1 MSTLCAIC
9 SYGTPQVNG
18 TGEGTTIY
26 VVDSGIKLDHQEFK
40 NDLGTRVRASY
51 GGYTRT
57 GLGTANVVGSY
68 KGLQAVETVLLCCC
82 VCWEMHLLT

>member
-1 MSTLCAIC
+1 LSTIC

-51 GGYTRT
+51 GGYLGTVGLKSIGSWQGLALT
-57 GLGTANVVGSY
+57 CELLGTA
-68 KGLQAVETVLLCCC
+68 LLCCC
-82 VCWEMHLLT
+82 ACWDMQLLT